1 VKAKDTNGVAPAIS
15 HPDKLLFPADGI
27 TKGEL
32 ARYYE
37 SVAPLMV
44 PHLRGRPVT
53 MERFPAGI
61 DKKGFIQKD
70 VSKGFPEWLA
80 RVEVPKKDEGT
91 TWYPLID
98 DARSLQWIANQ
109 NCITPH
115 VWVSRVPEL
124 HVPDV
129 CVFDLDPSTDDF
141 ETLRKAALA
150 VRALL
155 DELGLPSFVKT
166 SGSKGY
172 HIVVALDGQSD
183 AEVVGTFTHGA
194 GAVLVK
200 RHPELFTQEFIKA
213 DRGNRVLVDT
223 GRNWPGATFAA
234 VYAVR
239 PKTGAP
245 ISAPCSWEEI
255 EAGAIQP
262 RSCTLRNLAARLAAT
277 GDLWKTLHEHPCSL
291 REPFARVRAQLSDD
305 DWQEANAARVRR
317 PKSRSAPRAP
327 RAPRAARPRSAKK
340 S

>member
-1 VKAKDTNGVAPAIS
+1 VTSVDPAPTIS
-15 HPDKLLFPADGI
+15 HPDKVLFPADGI

-37 SVAPLMV
+37 AVATLLL
-44 PHLRGRPVT
+44 PHLRGRPCT

-70 VSKGFPEWLA
+70 VSKGFPEWLK
-80 RVEVPKKDEGT
+80 RVEVPKKDGT

-98 DARSLQWIANQ
+98 DARSLQWLANQ

-124 HVPDV
+124 DVPDL

-141 ETLRKAALA
+141 ETLREAALA

-172 HIVVALDGQSD
+172 HIVVPLDGKSD
-183 AEVVGTFTHGA
+183 AEVVRPFTHGA
-194 GAVLVK
+194 GALLVK

-213 DRGNRVLVDT
+213 DRGERVLIDT

-239 PKTGAP
+239 PKPGAP
-245 ISAPCSWEEI
+245 ISAPCSWDEVES
-255 EAGAIQP
+255 GAVRP
-262 RSCTLRNLAARLAAT
+262 RTCTLRSMPERLAST
-277 GDLWKTLHEHPCSL
+277 GDLWANLHERPSSL
-291 REPFARVRAQLSDD
+291 EEAFARVRSELSDE
-305 DWQEANAARVRR
+305 DWQEAHAARVRR
-317 PKSRSAPRAP
+317 PKSRSAPRAK
-327 RAPRAARPRSAKK
+327 RASSVKK
-340 S
+340 RK